1 MATNNSNEQIRNIS
15 IQDRQAQNTAADW
28 ARQLRFSSDVNK
40 STVGV
45 DTDRVTPDLLMA
57 ASKKLLGISRG
68 QQQGDAKDSLRYQ
81 KVYGPVEYFA
91 QHVQR
96 DGGSV
101 ARSLLWKATNRGNL
115 DFIGSGSL
123 QPHVSS
129 VFNESNL
136 TRFVDN
142 STPLDGVDNSMLLT
156 RLGQGGLN
164 SQDSAPIQMRLVQPS
179 YYGYVGGIRTAQKCY
194 SADTLI
200 FTKQGWK
207 NIAQLTMRDQ
217 LACLIDNRVEWHTP
231 LLLQSYDHDG
241 MMYGFQNWFI
251 DFLVTPNHRMYV
263 SKDSD
268 VQSFQIKSIDQVY
281 GTKCRVVC
289 GTGKESVVDET
300 QKYFYLPRANSNNMK
315 LTKYIQKVDIV
326 DFAAFMGWYLSQGC
340 CEKRR
345 NWPADKGWKYKV
357 KISQSPKD
365 HPENYQQIRQL
376 IQRLDFGA
384 HPKIACQKKTGLDL
398 VINRKQLF
406 EYCTQFGK
414 SEDKFIPDWIFTAP
428 TKARWA
434 FVDAMVKGDGD
445 QQRHLNTISQKL
457 ANGFARLLFQLG
469 QSVNITKELQRWTYK
484 RRIVN
489 PETNFIYTV
498 VWHKQMQQQLR
509 NAPGNKKASG
519 RCFYTEYYK
528 GKVYCPTVPG
538 GLVYVRRPQASKG
551 FWCGNS
557 PGITAYLDKNV
568 MKGTDGRLYQK
579 FYNPRTGKEQL
590 VDSQKAAA
598 SVVTT
603 NQYMNSKDKY
613 VYALGGD
620 KGVRI
625 VPRES
630 VDYIL
635 PRADQAE
642 SMAGNAVPMMSGVKA
657 MRLLMGCL
665 HPQTPV
671 PFIDEQG
678 FTDLVPAKRLGSY
691 GDTYLYG
698 CDQKGYEKLYKLQG
712 VYSRFPDFNRS
723 FKRIIT
729 ASGRVLVTSPDHKWY
744 VYQGG
749 KYKKITAD
757 KLQQGMLIPRSTFF
771 KLPSR
776 LTTIFG
782 ITITKE
788 ICVLVGRLLKSYEET
803 PKTRRFTYVI
813 NQTVNQQSDIIQ
825 ALKQL
830 NIIGS
835 NFYQRD
841 GIHYVSISDVRLI
854 DWIETEMKSR
864 QAQRKIPKAILSLPK
879 GMTSYVLDSYCKQR
893 ENVGEDIFGDIWL
906 LDIPSPIMRDGLSLM
921 LGKIYTDTYYRDS
934 YKNGKQYRALKL
946 IESENQGTVYLQ
958 PIKKILDQPAPAFM
972 VDLDCGDNVYAVGN
986 GIITHNSKYALQAVP
1001 LQNPQAPLVRSLD
1014 QASGKDMDTLIG
1026 KFVGAQFS
1034 PKSGIVQAVRK
1045 DRIDMLYDDG
1055 TKGSV
1060 GLYDNFPANAKG
1072 WLSNYPMVKAGQR
1085 VGRGQLLAKSNY
1097 TDDKGVAAM
1106 GRNLR
1111 IGYMSYHGGTFED
1124 ACTISQSA
1132 AKKMAYTTMYKTGM
1146 DTDKSI
1152 RSSKTLYNAWKPGEY
1167 TKQQMQKLDD
1177 KGVVKVGQTLNQGDP
1192 VILGIRTTQPSPGTM
1207 GKRLLTDVSQTWQH
1221 AHPGVVT
1228 DVVKTRDGIKVYA
1241 KVSAPL
1247 ALGDKISQRYG
1258 GKGTIAQII
1267 PDDKMPRDSKGRPL
1281 DILFD
1286 PLGIVSRCYDQDTQ
1300 FLTKQGWKK
1309 GSEIDKIQELL
1320 TYFPQ
1325 SDTCRFTTQEDYMYS
1340 TNYTGTMYKV
1350 TNKDVSFCVT
1360 KNHTVFC
1367 KTDKQFKTVPVQD
1380 VYKEHIWLPTGQDW
1394 VQIKPQ
1400 DWLDIHVSEQ
1410 KVYCPTVSTG
1420 FVATRRDGKI
1430 VVLGNTNPSQM
1441 MQVGLGKVAQKLGH
1455 PIVVPQF
1462 MPKGQSRLKW
1472 VKDQMKKN
1480 NIPWKQDVYDPQTG
1494 KTISN
1499 VFTGNIYFLPLKH
1512 IADTKMS
1519 RRGTDQYSAQ
1529 GIPGGSGQTGCFP
1542 AMQNI
1547 MTQGGL
1553 KSIEQICITKYSGDV
1568 LTYNKDTG
1576 SWCYSRVIDWF
1587 SYKAKK
1593 SAILQLLTD
1602 KGVIYP
1608 TKNHKMYKA
1617 DGTSCLAQQ
1626 LKVGDML
1633 RSFTGAVSVKQIK
1646 THTNQTEVN
1655 VYDFTVK
1662 DTHNY
1667 CLTGGIN
1674 VSNSKRLGA
1683 MELGGLVGHNA
1694 FNFIQDAKLIRG
1706 QSNAQFWRSL
1716 RTGEVPVLPGQP
1728 LVHKKFFAHLQGSGM
1743 HIRKTPKGIS
1753 IMALTNKDVDQ
1764 LAGNREL
1771 KSKDTY
1777 QQKTFREIDGGLFG
1791 KDIFGTEGNKWGYIQ
1806 LDEPLP
1812 NPVMQEP
1819 LAKLLRMSDQQ
1830 FQNVVSGKQEV
1841 NGLKN
1846 SSDIQKALS
1855 KIDLKAQRVNALKQL
1870 KEASASKRDAALK
1883 RYVAIARMQDNGTK
1897 PSDYMLDK
1905 IPVLPPEFRPITTQ
1919 GNLTMVADSNYL
1931 YAQLLDARDDQR
1943 EARNLTP
1950 ELQNEARGNIYKRWK
1965 QLVGL
1970 YDPQSKKLK
1979 SKSVKGLLRWALGTS
1994 PKFSAF
2000 NRKVLG
2006 ATVDTVGR
2014 AVGSPDPRLKLN
2026 QVGVPQQMA
2035 WGIFAPFI
2043 TRSLV
2048 QQGYTPVDAMK
2059 LVKQKDKKART
2070 VLLDQMSK
2078 RPVVVNR
2085 APSLHKYNLYG
2096 AWPKLV
2102 TGHAM
2107 RWSPSIC
2114 DNMSLDA
2121 DGDQLNIH
2129 VPVGKK
2135 GIQDVINKMMPERMA
2150 ILARKGKIAFM
2161 PQKAFMQGLYVA
2173 TRMGDS
2179 SKGVKTFHSIQQA
2192 KQAYKNNQIDIDT
2205 PIIIKK

>member
-28 ARQLRFSSDVNK
+28 ARQLRFSNDVNM

-57 ASKKLLGISRG
+57 TSKKLLGISRG

-101 ARSLLWKATNRGNL
+101 ARSLLWKATNKGNL

-136 TRFVDN
+136 TRFIDN
-142 STPLDGVDNSMLLT
+142 STPFEGIDASMLLT
-156 RLGQGGLN
+156 RVGQGGIN
-164 SQDSAPIQMRLVQPS
+164 SDQSAPIQMRLVQPS
-179 YYGYVGGIRTAQKCY
+179 YYGYVGGVRTQ
-194 SADTLI
+194 
-200 FTKQGWK
+200 
-207 NIAQLTMRDQ
+207 
-217 LACLIDNRVEWHTP
+217 
-231 LLLQSYDHDG
+231 
-241 MMYGFQNWFI
+241 
-251 DFLVTPNHRMYV
+251 
-263 SKDSD
+263 
-268 VQSFQIKSIDQVY
+268 
-281 GTKCRVVC
+281 
-289 GTGKESVVDET
+289 
-300 QKYFYLPRANSNNMK
+300 
-315 LTKYIQKVDIV
+315 
-326 DFAAFMGWYLSQGC
+326 
-340 CEKRR
+340 
-345 NWPADKGWKYKV
+345 DK
-357 KISQSPKD
+357 
-365 HPENYQQIRQL
+365 
-376 IQRLDFGA
+376 
-384 HPKIACQKKTGLDL
+384 
-398 VINRKQLF
+398 
-406 EYCTQFGK
+406 
-414 SEDKFIPDWIFTAP
+414 
-428 TKARWA
+428 
-434 FVDAMVKGDGD
+434 
-445 QQRHLNTISQKL
+445 
-457 ANGFARLLFQLG
+457 
-469 QSVNITKELQRWTYK
+469 
-484 RRIVN
+484 
-489 PETNFIYTV
+489 
-498 VWHKQMQQQLR
+498 
-509 NAPGNKKASG
+509 
-519 RCFYTEYYK
+519 
-528 GKVYCPTVPG
+528 
-538 GLVYVRRPQASKG
+538 
-551 FWCGNS
+551 S
-557 PGITAYLDKNV
+557 PGITAYLSKNV
-568 MKGTDGRLYQK
+568 MKGTDGKLYQK
-579 FYNPRTGKEQL
+579 FYNPRTGREQL
-590 VDSQKAAA
+590 VDSQKAAS

-603 NQYMNSKDKY
+603 NQYMNTKDKY

-625 VPRES
+625 VPRSS

-635 PRADQAE
+635 PRADEAW
-642 SMAGNAVPMMSGVKA
+642 STAANVVPMMSGVKSL
-657 MRLLMGCL
+657 RLNMGCL

-671 PFIDEQG
+671 PFVDQQG

-698 CDQKGYEKLYKLQG
+698 CDQTGHEKLYKLDG
-712 VYSRFPDFNRS
+712 VYSRFPDFNRA
-723 FKRIIT
+723 FKRVIT

-749 KYKKITAD
+749 KYQKITAD

-771 KLPSR
+771 KLPTR

-782 ITITKE
+782 VTITKE
-788 ICVLVGRLLKSYEET
+788 ICVLIGRLLKSYEET
-803 PKTRRFTYVI
+803 PKTRRFTYVV
-813 NQTVNQQSDIIQ
+813 NETVNQESDIIQ

-841 GIHYVSISDVRLI
+841 DIHYVSITDVRLI
-854 DWIETEMKSR
+854 DWIETEMKSKE
-864 QAQRKIPKAILSLPK
+864 AQRKIPKAILSLPK

-893 ENVGEDIFGDIWL
+893 ENVGQDIFGDIWL

-921 LGKIYTDTYYRDS
+921 LGKIFTDTYYRDS

-958 PIKKILDQPAPAFM
+958 PIKKILDEPAPAFM

-986 GIITHNSKYALQAVP
+986 GIITHNSKYISQAVALQKP
-1001 LQNPQAPLVRSLD
+1001 EAPLVRSLD
-1014 QASGKDMDTLIG
+1014 EASGKDMDTLIG

-1034 PKSGIVQAVRK
+1034 PKPGIVQAVRK

-1085 VGRGQLLAKSNY
+1085 VGGGELLAKSNY

-1106 GRNLR
+1106 GRNLH
-1111 IGYMSYHGGTFED
+1111 IGYMSYHGGTYED
-1124 ACTISQSA
+1124 ACTISESA

-1177 KGVVKVGQTLNQGDP
+1177 KGVVKVGQVLHKGDP
-1192 VILGIRTTQPSPGTM
+1192 MILGIRTNQPSPGTM
-1207 GKRLLTDVSQTWQH
+1207 GKRILTDVSQVWDH
-1221 AHPGVVT
+1221 AHQGVVT
-1228 DVVKTRDGIKVYA
+1228 DVVRTRDGIKVYA

-1247 ALGDKISQRYG
+1247 QVGDKISGRWG
-1258 GKGTIAQII
+1258 NKGTIAQII
-1267 PDDKMPRDSKGRPL
+1267 PDDKMPRDEKGIPL
-1281 DILFD
+1281 DVLMD
-1286 PLGIVSRCYDQDTQ
+1286 PLGIVSRCYDQQTE
-1300 FLTKQGWKK
+1300 FLTHDGWQK
-1309 GSEIDKIQELL
+1309 GSTIDEIQEIL
-1320 TYFPQ
+1320 TYFPW
-1325 SDTCRFTTQEDYMYS
+1325 SDTCSFTRQEDYMYS

-1350 TNKDVSFCVT
+1350 DNKDVSFCVT
-1360 KNHTVFC
+1360 KNHTVFFR
-1367 KTDKQFKTVPVQD
+1367 TDKQFKIVPVQD
-1380 VYKEHIWLPTGQDW
+1380 IYKEHIWLPTGQNW
-1394 VQIKPQ
+1394 VQVKPE
-1400 DWLDIHVSEQ
+1400 DWSAIYVYQQ
-1410 KVYCPTVSTG
+1410 KVYCPSVNTG
-1420 FVATRRDGKI
+1420 FVVTRRADKI
-1430 VVLGNTNPSQM
+1430 VALGNTNPSQLI
-1441 MQVGLGKVAQKLGH
+1441 QAGLGKLALKTGK

-1462 MPKGQSRLKW
+1462 MPKGQSRLQWAK
-1472 VKDQMKKN
+1472 QRLKKN
-1480 NIPWKQDVYDPQTG
+1480 NISMHQTVFDPDTN
-1494 KTISN
+1494 KNVSN
-1499 VFTGNIYFLPLKH
+1499 VFTGYMYFLPLKH

-1519 RRGTDQYSAQ
+1519 ARGTDTYTAE
-1529 GIPGGSGQTGCFP
+1529 GIPAGGGQQGCFP
-1542 AMQNI
+1542 AVQTI
-1547 MTQGGL
+1547 LTQDGI
-1553 KSIEQICITKYSGDV
+1553 KSIEQICITRYKGRV
-1568 LTYNKDTG
+1568 LTYNKDSGFWGYNVVT
-1576 SWCYSRVIDWF
+1576 DWF
-1587 SYKAKK
+1587 IYKAKK
-1593 SAILQLLTD
+1593 SDILQITTD
-1602 KGVIYP
+1602 TAVLYP

-1617 DGTSCLAQQ
+1617 DGSLCLAQE
-1626 LKVGDML
+1626 LKTGDVL
-1633 RSFTGAVSVKQIK
+1633 RSHTKAAVITSIK
-1646 THTNQTEVN
+1646 TNSDSSIIN

-1674 VSNSKRLGA
+1674 VSNSKRIGGLQVA
-1683 MELGGLVGHNA
+1683 GLVGHNA
-1694 FNFIQDAKLIRG
+1694 FDFLTTDAKLIRG

-1716 RTGEVPVLPGQP
+1716 RTGQIPVIPGEP

-1753 IMALTNKDVDQ
+1753 VMALTNKDVNQ

-1791 KDIFGTEGNKWGYIQ
+1791 KDIFGADGNKWGYIQ

-1812 NPVMQEP
+1812 NPVMQQP
-1819 LAKLLRMSDQQ
+1819 LARLLRMSDQQ

-1883 RYVAIARMQDNGTK
+1883 RYVAIARMQDNGTQ
-1897 PSDYMLDK
+1897 PSDYMLNK

-1943 EARNLTP
+1943 EAKNLTP

-1970 YDPQSKKLK
+1970 YDPQSKKLQ
-1979 SKSVKGLLRWALGTS
+1979 SKSVRGLLRWALGTT
-1994 PKFSAF
+1994 PKFGGF
-2000 NRKVLG
+2000 QRKVLG
-2006 ATVDTVGR
+2006 STVDTVGR
-2014 AVGSPDPRLKLN
+2014 GVVVPDSKLKLN
-2026 QVGVPQQMA
+2026 QIGLPQSIA
-2035 WGIFAPFI
+2035 WNIYSPFI
-2043 TRSLV
+2043 SRKLV
-2048 QQGYTPVDAMK
+2048 QSGYTPVDALK
-2059 LVKQKDKKART
+2059 LTKEKNVRAKEALMQAMQEHPT
-2070 VLLDQMSK
+2070 VM
-2078 RPVVVNR
+2078 NR
-2085 APSLHKYNLYG
+2085 APSLHKLSLMG
-2096 AWPKLV
+2096 FQPVLT
-2102 TGHAM
+2102 TGYAIKVN
-2107 RWSPSIC
+2107 PSIVIPFGM
-2114 DNMSLDA
+2114 DF
-2121 DGDQLNIH
+2121 DGDSVNIH
-2129 VPVGKK
+2129 VPVSKA
-2135 GIQDVINKMMPERMA
+2135 A
-2150 ILARKGKIAFM
+2150 IKQVRNNMFPQRNLISARKHKILYA

-2205 PIIIKK
+2205 PIVISK